1 MDSGN
6 SSWFQIARRGT
17 GTIPAQ
23 HRASLDHSETT
34 RFGGG
39 TTCLSKSRRS
49 RLYRSLALALQTLGR
64 VSSGFATGPTLPSG
78 VIDSGGRDAGA
89 GGWPL
94 PEHTQPPQPSRLG
107 TNLWET
113 ACFKAPRKSNSRR
126 PFLCARPETHRRWQ
140 PRSHAQLP
148 ARSRKRIPFTEL
160 KARFELPE
168 FVRHDLKTSQQ
179 IKVCNLEG
187 D

>member
-107 TNLWET
+107 TNPWET
-113 ACFKAPRKSNSRR
+113 ACFQAPRKLKLPVGHSMCQA
-126 PFLCARPETHRRWQ
+126 LKLIGRWQ
-140 PRSHAQLP
+140 PRLHAQLP
-148 ARSRKRIPFTEL
+148 ARSLKRIPFTEL
-160 KARFELPE
+160 KARFDSRNS
-168 FVRHDLKTSQQ
+168 FVT
-179 IKVCNLEG
+179 I
-187 D
+187 